1 MIRRAIL
8 SAAGKTWPAKGA
20 LILAATLLS
29 APPASAQS
37 TTAYTYDPLGR
48 LVQVT
53 MSNGVT
59 VTYSYDAAGNRTQ
72 TTTTGGGSS
81 SHLVVLPLLGGY
93 VLVLP

>member
-1 MIRRAIL
+1 MNRR
-8 SAAGKTWPAKGA
+8 SALPGARKLWLATGA

-48 LVQVT
+48 LAQVT